1 MRILCYGFFRILLI
15 DVSKNLL
22 KTRFFF
28 FFFFFFFR
36 SSNVRKQAV
45 QLLTA
50 LLQCNPYNASL
61 DVEQIREQYVK
72 EKSTLNEMLPK
83 DKSEE
88 EAKKLAE
95 EKAKQWAI
103 IEKDLETFDQAEL
116 YENRDSLWDNASPGE
131 VHERIRHHLVQK
143 KLSHAISLLE
153 EAKEA
158 FPVFKNLEGGEIQH
172 TISAQLRTI
181 FFMPL
186 FREVAQAEEE
196 DNDKESNAELDQQK
210 FLVNYYKDSLNFAV
224 AVNEAVPVICT
235 LLGSKSIS
243 DVQEAINFFV
253 TAFEFGLLNAMIG
266 VRKML
271 SLIFSREQAV
281 QATVVSA
288 YKRLY
293 IESASNGN
301 KVNAVQLGTFIRT

>member
-1 MRILCYGFFRILLI
+1 M
-15 DVSKNLL
+15 
-22 KTRFFF
+22 
-28 FFFFFFFR
+28 
-36 SSNVRKQAV
+36 RKQAV

-61 DVEQIREQYVK
+61 DVEQIREQYEK
-72 EKSTLNEMLPK
+72 EKATLNEMLPK

-88 EAKKLAE
+88 EAQKVAE

-103 IEKDLETFDQAEL
+103 IEKELESFDQAEL
-116 YENRDSLWDNASPGE
+116 YENRDSLWENASPGE

-143 KLSHAISLLE
+143 KLSYAISLLE

-158 FPVFKNLEGGEIQH
+158 FPVFKNLEGGEIEH
-172 TISAQLRTI
+172 TLSAQLRTI

-196 DNDKESNAELDQQK
+196 NNEDKEQNAELDQQK
-210 FLVNYYKDSLNFAV
+210 FLVNYYKESLNFAV
-224 AVNEAVPVICT
+224 ALNEALPIICT
-235 LLGSKSIS
+235 LLGSKSIT

-253 TAFEFGLLNAMIG
+253 SAFEFGLLKAMIG

-293 IESASNGN
+293 IDSATNGN
-301 KVNAVQLGTFIRT
+301 KVNAVQLGTSIRELRSNEGYWKTNFSYFLFSSKSFGTSFWSQYW

>member
-1 MRILCYGFFRILLI
+1 M
-15 DVSKNLL
+15 
-22 KTRFFF
+22 
-28 FFFFFFFR
+28 
-36 SSNVRKQAV
+36 
-45 QLLTA
+45 TA